1 MTHDSC
7 SCVAG
12 RFFLIL
18 QLLVNTH
25 FVNKF
30 AALNENKVT
39 LGLLNF
45 GGSFFHK
52 KKL

>member
-7 SCVAG
+7 SCVVG

-18 QLLVNTH
+18 QLLVNTP